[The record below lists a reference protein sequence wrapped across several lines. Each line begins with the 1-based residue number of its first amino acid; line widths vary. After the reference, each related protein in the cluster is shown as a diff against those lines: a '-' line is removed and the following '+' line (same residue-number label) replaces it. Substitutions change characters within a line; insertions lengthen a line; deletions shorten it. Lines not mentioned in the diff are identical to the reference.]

1 MGLEPEDRIMRVEV
15 VVTSDFICPW
25 CLVGE
30 RRLRKAIAIL
40 PPELEVK
47 ISFRPFELNP
57 DMPPE
62 GRDRK
67 SYRVAKFGS
76 LARSE
81 AMDAQITDVGRA
93 EGIAFNYDKISR
105 TPNTFTAHRLM
116 WLAERE
122 GDAEKLA
129 DLLFAAY
136 FTDGQD
142 IGERAVLARLA
153 VASGLTPARVEAFL
167 DSDEGVAELRDLEM
181 QAYRAGIDGVPHFRI
196 GEFELVGAQAP
207 ALLAEAMR
215 RTAGLA
221 ASAA

>member
-1 MGLEPEDRIMRVEV
+1 MRVEV

-30 RRLRKAIAIL
+30 RRLRKAIATL

-57 DMPPE
+57 DMPPA

-81 AMDAQITDVGRA
+81 AMDAQITEVGRA
-93 EGIAFNYDKISR
+93 DGISFNYDKISR
-105 TPNTFTAHRLM
+105 TPNTFRAHRLM

-122 GDAEKLA
+122 GNPEKLA
-129 DLLFAAY
+129 DLLFTAY
-136 FTDGQD
+136 FTHGQD

-153 VASGLTPARVEAFL
+153 AECALMPARVEAFL
-167 DSDEGVAELRDLEM
+167 DGDEGVADVRGLEIE
-181 QAYRAGIDGVPHFRI
+181 AYRAGIDGVPHFRI

-207 ALLAEAMR
+207 ALLAEALR
-215 RTAGLA
+215 RTAGVA

>member
-1 MGLEPEDRIMRVEV
+1 MRAEV

-30 RRLRKAIAIL
+30 RRLRKAISTL
-40 PPELEVK
+40 PAELEVK
-47 ISFRPFELNP
+47 LSFRPFELNP

-67 SYRVAKFGS
+67 SYRIAKFGS
-76 LARSE
+76 LARSQ
-81 AMDAQITDVGRA
+81 AMDAQITEVGRA
-93 EGIAFNYDKISR
+93 DGITFNYDKITR
-105 TPNTFTAHRLM
+105 TPNTFQAHRLM

-129 DLLFAAY
+129 DLLFTAY

-142 IGERAVLARLA
+142 IGDPAVLSRLA
-153 VASGLTPARVEAFL
+153 AEAGLAPARVDAFL
-167 DSDEGVAELRDLEM
+167 DSDASVAEVRGLELE
-181 QAYRAGIDGVPHFRI
+181 AYRAGIDGVPHFRI
-196 GEFELVGAQAP
+196 GEFELVGAQSP
-207 ALLAEAMR
+207 ALLAEALR
-215 RTAGLA
+215 RTAGIA

>member
-1 MGLEPEDRIMRVEV
+1 MGVEV

-30 RRLRKAIAIL
+30 RRLRKAIASL
-40 PPELEVK
+40 PAEVEVK
-47 ISFRPFELNP
+47 LSFRPFELNP

-81 AMDAQITDVGRA
+81 AMDAQITEVGRA
-93 EGIAFNYDKISR
+93 DGIVFKYEKISR
-105 TPNTFTAHRLM
+105 TSNTFPAHRLM

-129 DLLFAAY
+129 DLLFTAY

-142 IGERAVLARLA
+142 IGDRSVLLRLA
-153 VASGLTPARVEAFL
+153 SEAGLEAGRIEAFL
-167 DSDEGVAELRDLEM
+167 DSDEGVAEVRGLEM

-207 ALLAEAMR
+207 ALLAEAIR
-215 RTAGLA
+215 RTAGIA